1 MNLKKK
7 KYIVRMLVGLILLYA
22 LIALGIFVFQKYI
35 IFQPKKLDTEFQFAF
50 DQPFEELF
58 LETSDN
64 EQLNALYFK
73 TKLESKG
80 LVLYFHGNADNLD
93 RWGNYA
99 SDFTKRGHDVF
110 ILEYRGYGK
119 STGKPDEIKFYQDAQ
134 LTYEWALKN
143 YSSNQIIIYGR
154 SLGTGVA
161 SHLAVG
167 NDFRFLLLE
176 TPFDNVET
184 LFKMRSPGGFIPFPI
199 NTKFPNDQYL
209 KKIHQPIYIFLGT
222 KDCIVPNSSTEKLRP
237 LLKSSDRL
245 ITIEG
250 GGHKNL
256 NTFKKYQT
264 ELDFILQ

>member
-1 MNLKKK
+1 
-7 KYIVRMLVGLILLYA
+7 MLVGLILLYA
-22 LIALGIFVFQKYI
+22 SILIGTFVFQKYI

-58 LETSDN
+58 LTTPDS

-99 SDFTKRGHDVF
+99 SDFTKRGYDFF

-119 STGKPDEIKFYQDAQ
+119 STGKPDEAKFYEDAQ
-134 LTYEWALKN
+134 LTFDWALKN
-143 YSSNQIIIYGR
+143 YSSSQIIIYGR

-161 SHLAVG
+161 SHLAVD
-167 NDFRFLLLE
+167 NDFRLLILE

-184 LFKMRSPGGFIPFPI
+184 LFKMRSPGGFLPLPI
-199 NTKFPNDQYL
+199 KTKFPNDQHL
-209 KKIHQPIYIFLGT
+209 KEINQPIYIFLGT
-222 KDCIVPNSSTEKLRP
+222 KDRVVPNSSTEKLRP
-237 LLKSSDRL
+237 LLKPSDRL

-256 NTFKKYQT
+256 NTFEKYQT
-264 ELDFILQ
+264 ELDSIL

>member
-1 MNLKKK
+1 
-7 KYIVRMLVGLILLYA
+7 MLVGLILLYA
-22 LIALGIFVFQKYI
+22 LIVLGTFVFQKYI

-58 LETSDN
+58 LTTPDN

-80 LVLYFHGNADNLD
+80 LVIYFHGNADNLK

-99 SDFTKRGHDVF
+99 SDFTKRGYDVF

-119 STGKPDEIKFYQDAQ
+119 STGKPDETKFYQDAQ
-134 LTYEWALKN
+134 LGYDWALKN
-143 YSSNQIIIYGR
+143 YSPNQIVIYGR
-154 SLGTGVA
+154 SLGSAVA
-161 SHLAVG
+161 SHLAVE
-167 NDFRFLLLE
+167 NDFRFLILE

-184 LFKMRSPGGFIPFPI
+184 LFKMRSPGGFLPLPI
-199 NTKFPNDQYL
+199 KSKFPNDKHL
-209 KKIHQPIYIFLGT
+209 TKINQPIYIFLGT
-222 KDCIVPNSSTEKLRP
+222 KDRVVPNRSTEKLRP

-245 ITIEG
+245 IAIEG

-256 NTFKKYQT
+256 NTLEKYQT
-264 ELDFILQ
+264 ELDFILK